1 METQLENSC
10 VLKECLSG
18 RSVLSFDEESDTNS
32 VVYNKNEVG
41 ESPRGMG
48 ESPRV
53 VGESP
58 RVVGESP
65 RGKEKEEALP
75 MSQDF
80 VEDDN
85 TRFGEK
91 KEKKSVS
98 MGERLKNVWTRLG
111 DGEEKKKKENE
122 EKKKKNEEKKKEGE
136 EKKKKEEEKVSK
148 FSMRLPMGKAKKEG
162 EEKNGAEVERREG
175 EEGSAEK
182 EGEGQG
188 AKKEGE
194 AQGAK
199 KEGEGQMAKKGK
211 WEIDQRKE
219 MQCQ

>member
-41 ESPRGMG
+41 ESPRVM
-48 ESPRV
+48 
-53 VGESP
+53 
-58 RVVGESP
+58 GESP

-136 EKKKKEEEKVSK
+136 EKKKKEGEEKVSK
-148 FSMRLPMGKAKKEG
+148 FSMRLPMGKAKKEGEVQGAKKEG

-188 AKKEGE
+188 VKKEGE

-211 WEIDQRKE
+211 WEIDQRKG

>member
-41 ESPRGMG
+41 ESPRGM
-48 ESPRV
+48 
-53 VGESP
+53 
-58 RVVGESP
+58 GESP

-136 EKKKKEEEKVSK
+136 EKKKKE
-148 FSMRLPMGKAKKEG
+148 
-162 EEKNGAEVERREG
+162 
-175 EEGSAEK
+175 
-182 EGEGQG
+182 
-188 AKKEGE
+188 
-194 AQGAK
+194 
-199 KEGEGQMAKKGK
+199 GQMAKKGK
-211 WEIDQRKE
+211 WEIDQRKG

>member
-65 RGKEKEEALP
+65 RGMGESPRGMGESPRGKEKEEALP

-122 EKKKKNEEKKKEGE
+122 
-136 EKKKKEEEKVSK
+136 
-148 FSMRLPMGKAKKEG
+148 
-162 EEKNGAEVERREG
+162 
-175 EEGSAEK
+175 
-182 EGEGQG
+182 
-188 AKKEGE
+188 
-194 AQGAK
+194 
-199 KEGEGQMAKKGK
+199 
-211 WEIDQRKE
+211 
-219 MQCQ
+219 

>member
-41 ESPRGMG
+41 ESPRVM
-48 ESPRV
+48 
-53 VGESP
+53 
-58 RVVGESP
+58 GESP

-136 EKKKKEEEKVSK
+136 EKKKKEGEEKVSK

-162 EEKNGAEVERREG
+162 EVQGAKKEGEEEKNGAEVERREG
-175 EEGSAEK
+175 EEGRAEK

-188 AKKEGE
+188 VKKEGE

-211 WEIDQRKE
+211 WEIDQRKGME
-219 MQCQ
+219 CQ

>member
-32 VVYNKNEVG
+32 VVYNKNE
-41 ESPRGMG
+41 
-48 ESPRV
+48 

-136 EKKKKEEEKVSK
+136 EKKKKEGEEKVSK

-162 EEKNGAEVERREG
+162 EEEKNGAEVERREG

-188 AKKEGE
+188 VKKEGE

-211 WEIDQRKE
+211 WEIDQRKG

>member
-41 ESPRGMG
+41 ESPR
-48 ESPRV
+48 V
-53 VGESP
+53 
-58 RVVGESP
+58 
-65 RGKEKEEALP
+65 KEKEEALP

-80 VEDDN
+80 VEDDS
-85 TRFGEK
+85 TRFGDGEK

-136 EKKKKEEEKVSK
+136 EKKKKEGEEKVSK
-148 FSMRLPMGKAKKEG
+148 FSMRLPMGKSKKEGEVQGAKKEG
-162 EEKNGAEVERREG
+162 EVQGTKKEGEEEKNGAEVDGREG

-188 AKKEGE
+188 V
-194 AQGAK
+194 K

-211 WEIDQRKE
+211 WEIDQRKGTE
-219 MQCQ
+219 CQ

>member
-41 ESPRGMG
+41 ESPRVMG

-58 RVVGESP
+58 RAMGELP

-122 EKKKKNEEKKKEGE
+122 EKKKK
-136 EKKKKEEEKVSK
+136 EEEKVSK

-162 EEKNGAEVERREG
+162 EVQGGKKEGEEEKNGAEVERREG

-188 AKKEGE
+188 VKKEGE

-211 WEIDQRKE
+211 WEIDQRKG